1 MLAKYDIHFLA
12 FQAVKQEQPAAHRA
26 FPRLSALTSTL
37 DTLRSV
43 ASIVGKASK
52 WCYWE
57 LSVGRLTS
65 FRARQMNHKFLDD
78 ALLGLVF
85 SSERVESCGLN

>member
-1 MLAKYDIHFLA
+1 MTVPAKYDTHFLA
-12 FQAVKQEQPAAHRA
+12 FRAVEQEQLAAHRA

-37 DTLRSV
+37 DTLRSA

-65 FRARQMNHKFLDD
+65 FRARQMSRKLLNDAYLD
-78 ALLGLVF
+78 
-85 SSERVESCGLN
+85 